1 MIAEAREIRD
11 NQSYRNNAVA
21 ASTKQNHTEESD
33 DDELLNNK
41 TMVQYSEDSGT
52 LVPTHDLLDVMLL
65 KNLHS
70 TAQNNPSTL
79 IELQSNL
86 GTMVI
91 NSDTEEEPTMKRR
104 QVKWNQLHEWMQ
116 DGYATYEQRVLT
128 MLHLLTTLACLRQ
141 LLDTTAL
148 SSVMEVCRCRVWL
161 SVERVDRVSYVRT
174 NLYHDGSLIR
184 LLYRLYSKGMAENM
198 VKAETLLSAVIV
210 LPNPVGTVLPNPVGT
225 VLPNPFGTVLPNPA
239 GTVLPNPAGTVLP
252 NPAGIVLPNPSGTVL
267 PNPAGTV
274 LPNPGGTVLSNP
286 AGIVLPNPAGNLL
299 LSPSQGWNLA
309 LRCCDA
315 MNFTIMPP
323 SDFDILLSMVEPH
336 IPRQDTT
343 FRDTIAASTR
353 LSLILLLLA
362 RDDSYQSLMYQ
373 FKISVSSI
381 SVIIPEVCVVIV
393 KAHSGYVKSL
403 NEIADN
409 LTAPHHSSKTTTD
422 EELNKAA
429 ERHDTGPGESGKK
442 YRPLFLDHFDKKD
455 EENIRV
461 DDGQPLA
468 SHNVS
473 IGTIIP
479 DSALPNDS
487 MQQDLEKA
495 KDKANN
501 HAPPYINSPQMSA
514 EERQHFQNHL
524 QRQLNQIS
532 GAVRAGPLHHS
543 PLIEPFQTRHN
554 NDIQAKLQRA
564 FVERD
569 FEFLKFLS
577 YEDLQQRMVNL
588 DTEMEREIDEL
599 KRRYQTKRQPILDAM
614 DQKRKRQQNF

>member
-1 MIAEAREIRD
+1 
-11 NQSYRNNAVA
+11 
-21 ASTKQNHTEESD
+21 
-33 DDELLNNK
+33 
-41 TMVQYSEDSGT
+41 
-52 LVPTHDLLDVMLL
+52 
-65 KNLHS
+65 
-70 TAQNNPSTL
+70 
-79 IELQSNL
+79 
-86 GTMVI
+86 
-91 NSDTEEEPTMKRR
+91 
-104 QVKWNQLHEWMQ
+104 
-116 DGYATYEQRVLT
+116 
-128 MLHLLTTLACLRQ
+128 
-141 LLDTTAL
+141 
-148 SSVMEVCRCRVWL
+148 
-161 SVERVDRVSYVRT
+161 
-174 NLYHDGSLIR
+174 
-184 LLYRLYSKGMAENM
+184 
-198 VKAETLLSAVIV
+198 
-210 LPNPVGTVLPNPVGT
+210 
-225 VLPNPFGTVLPNPA
+225 
-239 GTVLPNPAGTVLP
+239 
-252 NPAGIVLPNPSGTVL
+252 
-267 PNPAGTV
+267 
-274 LPNPGGTVLSNP
+274 
-286 AGIVLPNPAGNLL
+286 
-299 LSPSQGWNLA
+299 
-309 LRCCDA
+309 
-315 MNFTIMPP
+315 
-323 SDFDILLSMVEPH
+323 
-336 IPRQDTT
+336 
-343 FRDTIAASTR
+343 
-353 LSLILLLLA
+353 
-362 RDDSYQSLMYQ
+362 MYQ

-393 KAHSGYVKSL
+393 KAPSGYMKIPARAGLSGNDLVDQEAKEVVHLPPEKALDFLFSDIKGYVWHGVL
-403 NEIADN
+403 HTWHERWVSTPAQNN
-409 LTAPHHSSKTTTD
+409 LRHSCSRPVCKTDLKCDITPLDVTPLDVAPLDVTPLDVTPLDVTPLDVTPLDVTPLDVTPLDVTPLDVTPLDVAPLDVAPLDVTPLDVTPLDVTPLDVAPLDVAPLDVAPLDVAPLDVAPLDVAPLDVAPLDVTPLDITPLVLRQLGYDKCC
-422 EELNKAA
+422 NMAIG
-429 ERHDTGPGESGKK
+429 HDTGPGESGKK

-468 SHNVS
+468 SHNVP